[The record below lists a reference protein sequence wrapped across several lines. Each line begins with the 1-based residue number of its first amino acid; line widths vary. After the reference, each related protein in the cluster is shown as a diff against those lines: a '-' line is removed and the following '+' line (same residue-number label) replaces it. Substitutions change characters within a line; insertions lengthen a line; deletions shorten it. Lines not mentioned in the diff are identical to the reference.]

1 MNGATVRTGVEP
13 GGLRGWAG
21 LLAVALVLAGAE
33 SGRGQWLPA
42 GPKPA
47 VPARLNVYR
56 AAPTLPADL
65 RRVVLLPL
73 HVELPDLGPEMQQGL
88 LDALQTELLRS
99 GFAEVVLLP
108 ARRLQKLTGR
118 PSWSPEQPLPPD
130 FLQKVREASDAEAV
144 LFAELTTFRPY
155 TPAVVGWRLRLVDL
169 RSGCTWWA
177 ADEVFDTADP
187 VVIRAAR
194 RSTRTGWW
202 NAGQEDACW
211 RSLRAPRALARLTVS
226 WLLATLPGREN
237 SG

>member
-1 MNGATVRTGVEP
+1 MNGATVRAGVEP

-21 LLAVALVLAGAE
+21 LLAVALVLAGSG

-47 VPARLNVYR
+47 VPAKLNVYR

-73 HVELPDLGPEMQQGL
+73 HVELPDLGDEMRRGV
-88 LDALQTELLRS
+88 LDALHTELLRS
-99 GFAEVVLLP
+99 GFAETVLLP
-108 ARRLQKLTGR
+108 AERLQKLTGR
-118 PSWSPEQPLPPD
+118 PSWGPEQPLPAD
-130 FLQKVREASDAEAV
+130 FLKKVREASGADAV

-177 ADEVFDTADP
+177 ADEVFDTADAD
-187 VVIRAAR
+187 VIRAVR
-194 RSTRTGWW
+194 RSTKAGWW
-202 NAGQEDACW
+202 TAGQEDACW

-226 WLLATLPGREN
+226 WLLATLPGRGN